1 MMPLATIHLLLGLT
15 AGLLAL
21 AVAGGVFALR
31 LQRSQKRLAGRIEL
45 VTAGY
50 IPVVA
55 AAVATRRSARRTD
68 ESEHFLHR
76 VLLWLAYDTAKPE
89 QYLAQ
94 WWLVLPVSVILVRLM
109 MILLLPLTGPVGLV
123 LVPVG
128 GFMVTRTFFLWNL
141 KRRRQ
146 QLYMQFP
153 DALAMIVRGVR
164 VGIPVAE
171 SMRVIAR
178 ESPLPTAPEFRRV
191 ADRVALGAVLDEAL
205 FDMAER
211 NSLSEYRFFA
221 SAIGLQSQTGGAL
234 SDTLENLGDVIRKR
248 LALRARG
255 LALASEA
262 RTSIV
267 ILCGLP
273 VVDGLVMFVLNPEYI
288 ERLFDNDLGKK
299 VFAAAIVLFCVGLT
313 TMQVIVKKSLS

>member
-1 MMPLATIHLLLGLT
+1 MNAPSTMPLLLGLT

-21 AVAGGVFALR
+21 LVAGGLFALR
-31 LQRSQKRLAGRIEL
+31 LQKAQRRFAARVEL
-45 VTAGY
+45 VTAEY
-50 IPVVA
+50 VPVVA

-68 ESEHFLHR
+68 GTEHVLHR
-76 VLLWLAYDTAKPE
+76 VLLWLAYDTTRPE

-94 WWLVLPVSVILVRLM
+94 WWLVLPVGVIVARLGVQ
-109 MILLLPLTGPVGLV
+109 LLIPLIGSIGLV

-128 GFMVTRTFFLWNL
+128 GLLLTRQFFLWCL

-146 QLYMQFP
+146 ALYSQFP

-178 ESPLPTAPEFRRV
+178 EAPEPTAPEFRRV
-191 ADRVALGAVLDEAL
+191 ADRVALGAVLENAL

-211 NSLSEYRFFA
+211 NSLAEYRFFA
-221 SAIGLQSQTGGAL
+221 SAIGLQSQTGGGL
-234 SDTLENLGDVIRKR
+234 SETLDNLGDVIRKR
-248 LALRARG
+248 VALRARG
-255 LALASEA
+255 MALASEA

-273 VVDGLVMFVLNPEYI
+273 VVDGLLMFLLNPAYI
-288 ERLFDNDLGKK
+288 GRLFDNDLGKK
-299 VFAAAIVLFCVGLT
+299 VFAGAIVLFIVGLT
-313 TMQVIVKKSLS
+313 SMQVIVKKSLS